1 MVSEFNPSLAGL
13 NKLIRNG
20 LPLLYGDRKMK
31 TVFPENLLKKFTKE
45 VRI

>member
-1 MVSEFNPSLAGL
+1 MVSEFNPSLADL

-31 TVFPENLLKKFTKE
+31 TAFPENP
-45 VRI
+45 